1 MLKSKEFQVQFNEN
15 RLSRDTN
22 NEFELQSKEKVESK
36 KSDDTF
42 LKRAIKHMGHVFYE
56 GAFKATTIVLT
67 TQVAFSGMGRA
78 EGLSTPEATALAP
91 MGSDNAM
98 KPPALPDQR
107 AKIIGTS
114 PTEPYVPDTQPK
126 PYQGPTV
133 KEIWRN
139 AYKEYVEGVEAPEG
153 LHQGEAQNAHDG
165 ETSSGQAKPDK
176 HVSKKLLSSHERKIA
191 TMRALMD
198 EAKENPEV
206 LQSFIKRLNGKKMR
220 ERSLLESNSENARQ
234 LMQIP
239 EYPFIYTQLTPTDA
253 QAQLKY
259 SQAFQEA
266 TQYLG
271 KQPDWN
277 NTYAYDTTVGDTGI
291 IAIYPSE
298 GYSITFLTVNNASA
312 GYGPFGLLGQWV
324 VQSKESAFTA
334 WSTPQGKTFA
344 ASLLYANNSD
354 LYAAYEVLVSGDTI
368 NLGNFTFSPVCF
380 AGESESGLLNE
391 ECFDCEKNL
400 FQNQFSC
407 SECVLAN
414 GPSGMLGVKQC
425 LITEN
430 SVPCLS
436 VSLSGVDPGVQL
448 WPYMIKISDEVYVQN
463 DCLQN
468 INVTDVVVGLSY
480 VCPPRTCPPG
490 RAYYARNNYT
500 TVGNPTGIA
509 LNPGERK
516 LLSNFDTWVYC
527 STLNETEKVN
537 YISLPTTID
546 VNIHA
551 FGRESGQGQPA
562 STYSSN
568 RNFHVYDASMYPD
581 LNPYPAISS
590 ACGDNDPDC
599 TQLCARH
606 PEANIPSDTMPAQYP
621 EARPPSPA
629 HRHKGLKGGV
639 IAGIVIGGIGGGAA
653 LTAAAWCCYRKR
665 GDCMQAM
672 RSTRDIILELC
683 GGRRPDQPIH
693 PVSGPDV
700 SPSPD
705 MPIVPE
711 QDPHPD
717 DRWALIFGFTKAQ
730 AEVDEMFK
738 PEPPTRPIKNSG
750 RIPQAKGEASSSQ
763 AASESGPPQQNPSPD
778 PWMSKF
784 GFAQAQAAFNVEFK
798 PESPTRPIKNSGRVP
813 WEDKEASGVSSQPS
827 GADSLLNPGQKRSDK
842 S

>member
-1 MLKSKEFQVQFNEN
+1 MRYE
-15 RLSRDTN
+15 T
-22 NEFELQSKEKVESK
+22 
-36 KSDDTF
+36 
-42 LKRAIKHMGHVFYE
+42 KRNLEVRQI
-56 GAFKATTIVLT
+56 FK
-67 TQVAFSGMGRA
+67 
-78 EGLSTPEATALAP
+78 
-91 MGSDNAM
+91 
-98 KPPALPDQR
+98 
-107 AKIIGTS
+107 
-114 PTEPYVPDTQPK
+114 
-126 PYQGPTV
+126 
-133 KEIWRN
+133 
-139 AYKEYVEGVEAPEG
+139 
-153 LHQGEAQNAHDG
+153 
-165 ETSSGQAKPDK
+165 
-176 HVSKKLLSSHERKIA
+176 
-191 TMRALMD
+191 
-198 EAKENPEV
+198 
-206 LQSFIKRLNGKKMR
+206 KRLNDKKVR
-220 ERSLLESNSENARQ
+220 ERSLLESNPERRQ
-234 LMQIP
+234 LYDP
-239 EYPFIYTQLTPTDA
+239 LSYNYTRLTPTDA
-253 QAQLKY
+253 QAQLQY
-259 SQAFQEA
+259 SQAFREA

-277 NTYAYDTTVGDTGI
+277 NSYAYQSSATEKGI
-291 IAIYPSE
+291 VAMYPSE
-298 GYSITFLTVNNASA
+298 EYSTTFLAIDNPSA
-312 GYGPFGLLGQWV
+312 GNDTIGLLGQFV
-324 VQSKESAFTA
+324 VQSNESTFIT
-334 WSTPQGKTFA
+334 WSTPQGKPFA
-344 ASLLYANNSD
+344 AQLQQWQHGPNEGWIGANE
-354 LYAAYEVLVSGDTI
+354 ALVSGDI
-368 NLGNFTFSPVCF
+368 NWGNSTCSPTYF
-380 AGESESGLLNE
+380 ANNDGGGENTPFFFGCL
-391 ECFDCEKNL
+391 DCVMSL
-400 FQNQFSC
+400 SNQSSC
-407 SECVLAN
+407 SDDCILPN
-414 GPSGMLGVKQC
+414 GAFGIYTAKQC
-425 LITEN
+425 LATN
-430 SVPCLS
+430 SKDQYACLS
-436 VSLSGVDPGVQL
+436 VSLSGGDLAVQPL
-448 WPYMIKISDEVYVQN
+448 PYMIKISGELY
-463 DCLQN
+463 LQN
-468 INVTDVVVGLSY
+468 NCSETAQVGPVTVNFNY

-490 RAYYARNNYT
+490 RAYYALEKPSNSSNYQ
-500 TVGNPTGIA
+500 
-509 LNPGERK
+509 LNPGKRE
-516 LLSNFDTWVYC
+516 LFSNFETWVYC
-527 STLNETEKVN
+527 SSFNETEKVN

-546 VNIHA
+546 VNIMA
-551 FGRESGQGQPA
+551 GGEVTVGIEPLGA
-562 STYSSN
+562 YSPN
-568 RNFHVYDASMYPD
+568 LNFHVYDASMYPD
-581 LNPYPAISS
+581 LHPYPALPS
-590 ACGDNDPDC
+590 ACGENDPNC

-763 AASESGPPQQNPSPD
+763 AASESGPPEQNPSPD